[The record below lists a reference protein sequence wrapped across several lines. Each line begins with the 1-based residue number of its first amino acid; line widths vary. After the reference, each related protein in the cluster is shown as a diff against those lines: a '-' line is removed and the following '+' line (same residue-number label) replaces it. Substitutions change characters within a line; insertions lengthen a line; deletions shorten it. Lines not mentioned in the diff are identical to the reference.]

1 MFEFTHN
8 EKNHLIVACAVF
20 FLVEISNF
28 VTPFDFLKIL
38 TDDLWNNWNDTL
50 GLIFEIVFLG
60 VLTVPLFFF
69 HEMAHKFTAIRFGFA
84 SKFHLDQSMVLISL
98 ITIFSPFLKLIAPG
112 AVLVQRNPSPE
123 IEAKIS
129 IAGPLVN
136 ILIGGIL
143 LGISTAAQSPLF
155 ILILLA
161 SKFSFDLALFN
172 LLPFYILDGAK
183 ISRWDQEIYIIIF
196 GFTTVTWLFHPL
208 GFFGGL

>member
-8 EKNHLIVACAVF
+8 EKNHLLVACAVF
-20 FLVEISNF
+20 FLVEISSF
-28 VTPFDFLKIL
+28 ASPFDFLKLL
-38 TDDLWNNWNDTL
+38 TNDLWNNWNNTL

-60 VLTVPLFFF
+60 ILTVPLFFF

-98 ITIFSPFLKLIAPG
+98 ITIFSPFLKLIAPV
-112 AVLVQRNPSPE
+112 AVVVRGNPSPE
-123 IEAKIS
+123 TAGKIS
-129 IAGPLVN
+129 IAGPLAS
-136 ILIGGIL
+136 ILIGGTL
-143 LGISTAAQSPLF
+143 LGISTVTKEPLF

-183 ISRWDQEIYIIIF
+183 ISRWDQEIYVIIF
-196 GFTTVTWLFHPL
+196 GFTAIIWLIHPL